1 MTKNADF
8 YNDLIWT
15 DNFFDVTFILFI
27 LFKFKFPT
35 LVYNETDKCYYSV
48 APDTQRDGNP
58 YFVRLTLNPLE
69 GGTENDYEA
78 IVDAGLYD
86 DIYMKTGW
94 KFSFNLGKVFYKNGL
109 WTNS

>member
-35 LVYNETDKCYYSV
+35 LVYNETDKCYYSSS
-48 APDTQRDGNP
+48 PDTQRDGNP
-58 YFVRLTLNPLE
+58 YSLRLTLNPLE
-69 GGTENDYEA
+69 GGTEDDYEA
-78 IVDAGLYD
+78 VVDAGIFD
-86 DIYMKTGW
+86 DVYTKTGW
-94 KFSFNLGKVFYKNGL
+94 KFSFNLGEVFYKNGV